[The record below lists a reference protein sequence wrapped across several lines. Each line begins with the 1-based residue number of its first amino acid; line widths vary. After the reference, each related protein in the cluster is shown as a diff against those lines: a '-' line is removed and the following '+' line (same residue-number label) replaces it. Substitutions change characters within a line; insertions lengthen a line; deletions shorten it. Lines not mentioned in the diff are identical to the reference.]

1 MLLQTCRQEM
11 KYVIPVAEF
20 YKIRPLLA
28 ACLALDTSGGP
39 EGYTVRTLY
48 FDDAY
53 ETDVQ
58 DVLDGM
64 LNKQKV
70 RLRLYPPDTSMIK
83 LEYKCKTDTN
93 VMKHAIV
100 LSKPEAEAMIAGD
113 CDFLLQREEPFAKEV
128 FARIKLG
135 AYLPRVIVSYRR
147 LAYVQPMSDIRV
159 TFDEQI
165 TAGFSPRA
173 FFDIDPADWP
183 VLTPDYGVLEVK
195 YSAYMPG
202 YLQKIL
208 MQIDD
213 IPGANSKYINAR
225 LLL

>member
-1 MLLQTCRQEM
+1 MLPQVFRQEM
-11 KYVIPVAEF
+11 KYVIPVPEF

-28 ACLALDTSGGP
+28 ACLSLDANGGP
-39 EGYTVRTLY
+39 DGYTVRTLY
-48 FDDAY
+48 FDDTY

-64 LNKQKV
+64 LSKQKV
-70 RLRLYPPDTSMIK
+70 RLRMYPPDTSKIK
-83 LEYKCKTDTN
+83 LEYKCKTGTA
-93 VMKHAIV
+93 VKKHAIV
-100 LSKPEAEAMIAGD
+100 LTKSEADALIAGD
-113 CDFLLQREEPFAKEV
+113 CDFLLQREETFAKEV

-135 AYLPRVIVSYRR
+135 AYLPRVVVSYRR
-147 LAYVQPMSDIRV
+147 LAYFQPMSDIRV

-173 FFDIDPADWP
+173 FFDADPTDWP
-183 VLTPDYGVLEVK
+183 ILTPDYGVLEVK
-195 YSAYMPG
+195 YSSYMPG

-208 MQIDD
+208 MQIDA
-213 IPGANSKYINAR
+213 ISGANSKYTNAR